1 MSTLER
7 LQVIAHGLAAQ
18 FGPSCEVLIHDLQ
31 RDIDTSLVYID
42 ICWGILVVIGGSI
55 STTKDSLLNII
66 RYTSA
71 GFH

>member
-1 MSTLER
+1 MKYITCY
-7 LQVIAHGLAAQ
+7 I
-18 FGPSCEVLIHDLQ
+18 LI
-31 RDIDTSLVYID
+31 SV
-42 ICWGILVVIGGSI
+42 WGILVVIGGSI

>member
-1 MSTLER
+1 MMWLMQ
-7 LQVIAHGLAAQ
+7 LN
-18 FGPSCEVLIHDLQ
+18 
-31 RDIDTSLVYID
+31 ID

>member
-1 MSTLER
+1 M
-7 LQVIAHGLAAQ
+7 V
-18 FGPSCEVLIHDLQ
+18 
-31 RDIDTSLVYID
+31 LVYID